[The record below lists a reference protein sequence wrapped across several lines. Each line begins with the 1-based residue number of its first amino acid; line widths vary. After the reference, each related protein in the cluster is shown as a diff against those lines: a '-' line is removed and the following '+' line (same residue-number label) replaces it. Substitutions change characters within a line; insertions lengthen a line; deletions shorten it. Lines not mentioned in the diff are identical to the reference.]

1 MVTAPPPTARAANR
15 SAAASF
21 FTTGGPPTLD
31 LRNADSST
39 LSATELRSLLEPTYG
54 AITKLRFSPVVG
66 SANTATWEAL
76 ATSGAHVSGRVVLHA
91 AVTDECVTSWAE
103 VIVEDEALPF

>member
-1 MVTAPPPTARAANR
+1 MVTAPPPPARAAHR
-15 SAAASF
+15 FAASF

-54 AITKLRFSPVVG
+54 AITKLRFSPVAG
-66 SANTATWEAL
+66 SANTAKFEAL
-76 ATSGAHVSGRVVLHA
+76 ATSGTLITGRVVLHA

-103 VIVEDEALPF
+103 VIVEDEATPF

>member
-1 MVTAPPPTARAANR
+1 MVTAPPPPARAAHR
-15 SAAASF
+15 SAAAF
-21 FTTGGPPTLD
+21 FTTGGPPLLD
-31 LRNADSST
+31 LTNADGST
-39 LSATELRSLLEPTYG
+39 LSASELRRLLEPTYG
-54 AITKLRFSPVVG
+54 AVTRLRFRPVVG

-103 VIVEDEALPF
+103 VIVEEGTIPF